1 MVRQMACVC
10 KNVKEVTKSIWI
22 VFPTIPI
29 ITLLYI
35 SMLVLQLML
44 KCFKWNTLN
53 ASTFL

>member
-10 KNVKEVTKSIWI
+10 KNMKEMTKSIWI
-22 VFPTIPI
+22 VFPTIPN

-44 KCFKWNTLN
+44 KFFKWNTLN
-53 ASTFL
+53 TSTYL